1 MRLPDRLIKKF
12 VDLSSKS
19 GILRRRSILR
29 KSRLPKRRDH
39 VQLMTIMEMN
49 HRKTSGGLKH
59 CLFSGATLKKI
70 VMAS

>member
-1 MRLPDRLIKKF
+1 MRLPDKLIKKF

-19 GILRRRSILR
+19 GIFRRLIILR

-39 VQLMTIMEMN
+39 VQLMTIIETN

-59 CLFSGATLKKI
+59 CPWSGDTLKKNVI
-70 VMAS
+70 AS